1 MILATIKV
9 SGVRAV
15 AVDVGAIP
23 AGIIGAQVRI
33 EYTDPRW
40 DALSKTVVFRGAV
53 TRDVLNAGE
62 LVEIPAECVERPG
75 SVLWVGVYGTNADG
89 IAIPTLWADLGKVRA
104 AADPS
109 GDPSAAPALPV
120 WAQLQEQI
128 DEIKQQGG
136 RPGTP
141 GKDGEDGGYYIPE
154 VTQPNQDT
162 IQFDFTP
169 SKEGMSAVEPVRV
182 TIPGSGGNVDFR
194 TDETLTLKDGVL
206 SVNTTNNMEQDNTL
220 PITSAGVFATVGNIE
235 ALLKTI

>member
-1 MILATIKV
+1 MILATITV

-53 TRDVLNAGE
+53 ARDVLNAGE

-75 SVLWVGVYGTNADG
+75 SGLWLGVYGTDADG

-109 GDPSAAPALPV
+109 GDPSTAPALPV

-136 RPGTP
+136 GGT
-141 GKDGEDGGYYIPE
+141 
-154 VTQPNQDT
+154 
-162 IQFDFTP
+162 
-169 SKEGMSAVEPVRV
+169 
-182 TIPGSGGNVDFR
+182 
-194 TDETLTLKDGVL
+194 
-206 SVNTTNNMEQDNTL
+206 
-220 PITSAGVFATVGNIE
+220 GNIIVDDDGY
-235 ALLKTI
+235 LTTTTGGFDIDDDGYIVL